1 MENAEHLV
9 KNFFGKE
16 ERECDT
22 EATQSKELRRMRR
35 RTEDAHKEGKE
46 ACLNRARSF
55 LDQAKAMVSSQ
66 NHCIS
71 LNWCKIFRPRTYGE

>member
-1 MENAEHLV
+1 MENAEQLV

-16 ERECDT
+16 ERESDNK
-22 EATQSKELRRMRR
+22 AAQSKEFKRMR

-46 ACLNRARSF
+46 ACLNRARGF

-66 NHCIS
+66 DHCI
-71 LNWCKIFRPRTYGE
+71 

>member
-16 ERECDT
+16 EREADT
-22 EATQSKELRRMRR
+22 EAARSKELRRMRR
-35 RTEDAHKEGKE
+35 RTEDAHKEGTE

-55 LDQAKAMVSSQ
+55 LDQAKAMVSSR

-71 LNWCKIFRPRTYGE
+71 LN

>member
-16 ERECDT
+16 ERESDT
-22 EATQSKELRRMRR
+22 EAAQSEEFRIMRR
-35 RTEDAHKEGKE
+35 RTEDAHKEGQE
-46 ACLNRARSF
+46 ACFHRAHSF
-55 LDQAKAMVSSQ
+55 LDQARAMVSSQ

-71 LNWCKIFRPRTYGE
+71 LN